1 MRAAIFL
8 KEQYKIGL
16 KISLFEQIIWLDLS
30 RRISSEEKAVGG

>member
-8 KEQYKIGL
+8 KEHKIGL